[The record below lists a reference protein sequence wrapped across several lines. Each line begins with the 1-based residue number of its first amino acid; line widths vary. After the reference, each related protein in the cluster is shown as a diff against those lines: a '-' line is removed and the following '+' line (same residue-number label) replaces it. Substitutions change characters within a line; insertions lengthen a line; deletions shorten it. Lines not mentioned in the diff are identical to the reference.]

1 MNTNQ
6 NSTCKCNILQINIGS
21 NSLSLG
27 FFKLFDEIFRI
38 CQVLQWFP
46 GCFIVVLPFDK
57 ILHPSFPES
66 FLNYFLHFV
75 FPIIFFLL
83 FLLCFQLTR
92 NLLFL
97 SVFLK
102 RTIIM
107 KNSQKQ
113 SIWCMTKC
121 DANLLPFLKILDKIL
136 NISQIFQR
144 LPGSFIVM
152 FPLYKI
158 FSSSLPE
165 SFFQDFLNFILN
177 FNFCVFLNI

>member
-6 NSTCKCNILQINIGS
+6 NNTCKCNILQINIGS
-21 NSLSLG
+21 NNLCLG
-27 FFKLFDEIFRI
+27 FFKLFNQIFRI
-38 CQVLQWFP
+38 RQVLQWFP

-83 FLLCFQLTR
+83 FLLSFQLTR

-113 SIWCMTKC
+113 LSWCMTKC
-121 DANLLPFLKILDKIL
+121 GANLLPFLKILDKIL

-144 LPGSFIVM
+144 LPCSFIVM

-158 FSSSLPE
+158 FSSSLPK
-165 SFFQDFLNFILN
+165 SFF
-177 FNFCVFLNI
+177 

>member
-1 MNTNQ
+1 MQTFVSSQYFITLHYMMIKKIKLKIYNQ
-6 NSTCKCNILQINIGS
+6 PKQYKCNILQIIIGS
-21 NSLSLG
+21 NTLCLG
-27 FFKLFDEIFRI
+27 FFELFDEIFRI
-38 CQVLQWFP
+38 RQVLQWFP
-46 GCFIVVLPFDK
+46 GCFIIVLPFDK

-113 SIWCMTKC
+113 S
-121 DANLLPFLKILDKIL
+121 
-136 NISQIFQR
+136 S
-144 LPGSFIVM
+144 
-152 FPLYKI
+152 
-158 FSSSLPE
+158 
-165 SFFQDFLNFILN
+165 
-177 FNFCVFLNI
+177 